1 MASERLE
8 RIIKALRERGSAG
21 RGGKFN
27 VQRNREQM
35 DAAAFRVAPDIRNT
49 AVEAG
54 GVKAEWVEAPDAAAD
69 RVIMYLHGGGYVA
82 GSLLTH
88 RELVGR
94 LSRAS
99 GARALSVD
107 YRLAPEHPYPAAI
120 EDATAA
126 YRWLLAQGIAPGKI
140 VNAGDSAGGGL
151 TIAALL
157 AIRDAQLA
165 QPAAGVA
172 ISPWVDLE
180 GSGESVQTRAAADP
194 MVQGDG
200 LKGMAKLY
208 LGDVGPRAPLASP
221 IYADLKGL
229 PPLLIHVGDAEVLLD
244 DSTRLAGRAKAAG
257 VDVRLEVWPEMIHV
271 WHVFAPLLPE
281 GQRGIEAVAEYIREK
296 TAA

>member
-54 GVKAEWVEAPDAAAD
+54 GVKAEWVQAPDAAAD

-126 YRWLLAQGIAPGKI
+126 YRWLLALGIAPGKI
-140 VNAGDSAGGGL
+140 VIAGDSAGGGL

-157 AIRDAQLA
+157 AIRDAKLA

-194 MVQGDG
+194 MVQGEG

-208 LGDVGPRAPLASP
+208 LGEVSPRAPLASP
-221 IYADLKGL
+221 IYADLHGL

-244 DSTRLAGRAKAAG
+244 DSTRLADRAKAAG

-281 GQRGIEAVAEYIREK
+281 GQRGIEVVAEYIREK

>member
-107 YRLAPEHPYPAAI
+107 YRLAPEHPFPAAI

-140 VNAGDSAGGGL
+140 VIAGDSAGGGL

-157 AIRDAQLA
+157 AIRDAKLA
-165 QPAAGVA
+165 RPAAGVA